1 MEQEGEFAKLAGAGK
16 PFEQVLPPYTQER
29 FNDPFIGTGEER
41 VVARLGLE
49 TLSNSPQGLHGESV
63 RDKYKAG
70 VKKLRKELSAAVKG
84 GKLAGYEERRLRE
97 RCRGAW
103 RGWEACAMDALDVL
117 LGYEGGTTSSGRGHD
132 TNLG

>member
-1 MEQEGEFAKLAGAGK
+1 MKRSTAEMYRSY
-16 PFEQVLPPYTQER
+16 PTH
-29 FNDPFIGTGEER
+29 
-41 VVARLGLE
+41 LGLE

-103 RGWEACAMDALDVL
+103 RGWEGSRC
-117 LGYEGGTTSSGRGHD
+117 GGR
-132 TNLG
+132 